1 LEHQLESDCCGMLAN
16 GIIRQVHSLDVVNV
30 KVVPQEKVVPNYRV
44 AKSESLLIA
53 QLALFVVY

>member
-1 LEHQLESDCCGMLAN
+1 MLTN

-53 QLALFVVY
+53 RLALFVVY